1 MAKMMSFPEWLLQY
15 FLNWQAKK
23 GKKTNLNEFA
33 AYLGVSRPTISMWM
47 NGSRTPSLETI
58 ERLASLVGPEIF
70 DVLDL
75 PRPDPDLQALTQIW
89 PLLDETSRHT
99 LRKQGE
105 RYVTENEKRSEQRST
120 ENNI

>member
-47 NGSRTPSLETI
+47 NGSRTPSL
-58 ERLASLVGPEIF
+58 
-70 DVLDL
+70 
-75 PRPDPDLQALTQIW
+75 
-89 PLLDETSRHT
+89 
-99 LRKQGE
+99 
-105 RYVTENEKRSEQRST
+105 
-120 ENNI
+120 

>member
-1 MAKMMSFPEWLLQY
+1 MSFPEWLLQY

-75 PRPDPDLQALTQIW
+75 PRPDPYLQALTQIW